1 MPCSRPKSCQRFSI
15 YIQLQALPASR
26 EHREG
31 QALKLCHKC
40 QCCISTAI
48 QGIHLENLLDGDNL
62 GKKLRSYKLIWHL
75 SIHKT
80 RIIIEQNK
88 EFGEQMKIIQIP
100 AVKQLV
106 NISIML
112 IQALSKTCWRI
123 FKESFPATGPLCC
136 SYQSATISQKFQRML
151 QPCLLPSGAQHDKL
165 NPIADYHISSTQA
178 FRYFWH

>member
-1 MPCSRPKSCQRFSI
+1 
-15 YIQLQALPASR
+15 
-26 EHREG
+26 
-31 QALKLCHKC
+31 
-40 QCCISTAI
+40 
-48 QGIHLENLLDGDNL
+48 
-62 GKKLRSYKLIWHL
+62 
-75 SIHKT
+75 
-80 RIIIEQNK
+80 
-88 EFGEQMKIIQIP
+88 MKIVQIP

-165 NPIADYHISSTQA
+165 NPIVDYHISSTQA

>member
-1 MPCSRPKSCQRFSI
+1 
-15 YIQLQALPASR
+15 
-26 EHREG
+26 
-31 QALKLCHKC
+31 
-40 QCCISTAI
+40 
-48 QGIHLENLLDGDNL
+48 
-62 GKKLRSYKLIWHL
+62 
-75 SIHKT
+75 
-80 RIIIEQNK
+80 
-88 EFGEQMKIIQIP
+88 MKIIQIP

-165 NPIADYHISSTQA
+165 NPIVDYHN
-178 FRYFWH
+178 YFLNSGFSLFLALKITAKIKECTNLEYLRNTFLLKSLPGSLSHTIKKPVYFFVTSFFNSI